1 MKERTE
7 NHDCKIYERDVNRR
21 AGAGN
26 AAGAGVQTAKKRNH
40 PEPAGRRDSGDWKLP
55 VCQCVESR
63 KRTGHGMDGHLY
75 TAADEE
81 MPPAFYQILLRLL
94 AEELPGSAL
103 TVRVGK
109 LREEGEKGIMFFK
122 NGEHRRRF
130 RALMRCGLYPGLVTE
145 PGFAA
150 ALFLLSSEE
159 KLWEKAGPFVQERS
173 IDYNRFRLRGADLDS
188 YATFCVAKELCT
200 GKPYVSLSELGDPEL
215 FHDGLLRLIIHAVL
229 ISRHGIG
236 TVLNEEEVEC

>member
-1 MKERTE
+1 MTVRFMKGTSIAELEREMQQVPGFGPRKSGVIRSRQAGETARGE
-7 NHDCKIYERDVNRR
+7 SCRYVNVWR
-21 AGAGN
+21 AEKE
-26 AAGAGVQTAKKRNH
+26 Q
-40 PEPAGRRDSGDWKLP
+40 
-55 VCQCVESR
+55 
-63 KRTGHGMDGHLY
+63 GMDGQLY
-75 TAADEE
+75 AAANGE
-81 MPPAFYQILLRLL
+81 MLPAFYQILLRLL

-109 LREEGEKGIMFFK
+109 LQEEGETRVMFFK
-122 NGEHRRRF
+122 SEKHRRRF

-145 PGFAA
+145 SGFAA
-150 ALFLLSSEE
+150 AVFLLSSEE
-159 KLWEKAGPFVQERS
+159 KLWEKAGPFVQERT
-173 IDYNRFRLRGADLDS
+173 IDYSRFRLHGADLDS

-215 FHDGLLRLIIHAVL
+215 FHDGLLRLIIHAIL

>member
-1 MKERTE
+1 MTVRFMKGTSIAELEREMQQVPGFRPRKSGIIRSRQAGETAGIGS
-7 NHDCKIYERDVNRR
+7 CRYVNVWR
-21 AGAGN
+21 AEKE
-26 AAGAGVQTAKKRNH
+26 Q
-40 PEPAGRRDSGDWKLP
+40 GR
-55 VCQCVESR
+55 
-63 KRTGHGMDGHLY
+63 DGHLY
-75 TAADEE
+75 TVADEE
-81 MPPAFYQILLRLL
+81 MPSAFYQILLRLL
-94 AEELPGSAL
+94 TEELPGSAL

-122 NGEHRRRF
+122 SEEHRRRF
-130 RALMRCGLYPGLVTE
+130 RALMRCGLYPGLVME

-150 ALFLLSSEE
+150 
-159 KLWEKAGPFVQERS
+159 AGPFVQERT
-173 IDYNRFRLRGADLDS
+173 IDYSRFRLRGADLDS

>member
-1 MKERTE
+1 MTVRFMKGTSIAALEREMQQVPGFRPRKSGVIRSRQAGDTAKVGSCRYVNVWRTGKER
-7 NHDCKIYERDVNRR
+7 
-21 AGAGN
+21 
-26 AAGAGVQTAKKRNH
+26 
-40 PEPAGRRDSGDWKLP
+40 
-55 VCQCVESR
+55 
-63 KRTGHGMDGHLY
+63 GMDGHLD
-75 TAADEE
+75 TAVDEE
-81 MPPAFYQILLRLL
+81 MPPACYQILLRRL

-122 NGEHRRRF
+122 SEEHRRRF

-150 ALFLLSSEE
+150 AVFLLSSEE
-159 KLWEKAGPFVQERS
+159 KLWEKAGPFVEERT
-173 IDYNRFRLRGADLDS
+173 IDYSRFRLRGTDLDS

-229 ISRHGIG
+229 ISRHGVG

>member
-1 MKERTE
+1 MKGTSIAELEREMQQVPGFGPRKSGVIRSRQAGETARGE
-7 NHDCKIYERDVNRR
+7 SCRYVNVWR
-21 AGAGN
+21 AEKE
-26 AAGAGVQTAKKRNH
+26 Q
-40 PEPAGRRDSGDWKLP
+40 
-55 VCQCVESR
+55 
-63 KRTGHGMDGHLY
+63 GMDGQLY
-75 TAADEE
+75 AAANGE
-81 MPPAFYQILLRLL
+81 MLPAFYQILLRLL

-109 LREEGEKGIMFFK
+109 LQEEGETRVMFFK
-122 NGEHRRRF
+122 SEKHRRRF

-145 PGFAA
+145 PGFAVA
-150 ALFLLSSEE
+150 VFLLSSEE
-159 KLWEKAGPFVQERS
+159 KLWEKAGPFVQERT
-173 IDYNRFRLRGADLDS
+173 IDYSRFRLHGADLDS

-236 TVLNEEEVEC
+236 AVLNEEEVEC

>member
-1 MKERTE
+1 MTVRFMKGTSIAGLEREMQQVPGFGPRKSGVIRSRQAGETARGE
-7 NHDCKIYERDVNRR
+7 SCRYVNVWR
-21 AGAGN
+21 ADKE
-26 AAGAGVQTAKKRNH
+26 Q
-40 PEPAGRRDSGDWKLP
+40 
-55 VCQCVESR
+55 
-63 KRTGHGMDGHLY
+63 GMDGQLY
-75 TAADEE
+75 AAANGE
-81 MPPAFYQILLRLL
+81 MLPAFYQILLRLL

-109 LREEGEKGIMFFK
+109 LQEEGETRVMFFK
-122 NGEHRRRF
+122 SEKHRRRF

-145 PGFAA
+145 PGFAVA
-150 ALFLLSSEE
+150 VFLLSSEE
-159 KLWEKAGPFVQERS
+159 KLWEKAGPFVQERT
-173 IDYNRFRLRGADLDS
+173 IDYSRFRLHGADLDS

-236 TVLNEEEVEC
+236 AVLNEEEVEC

>member
-1 MKERTE
+1 MTVRFMKGTSIAELEREMQQVPGFGPRKSGVIRSRQAGETARGE
-7 NHDCKIYERDVNRR
+7 SCRYVNVWR
-21 AGAGN
+21 AEKE
-26 AAGAGVQTAKKRNH
+26 Q
-40 PEPAGRRDSGDWKLP
+40 
-55 VCQCVESR
+55 
-63 KRTGHGMDGHLY
+63 GMDGRLY
-75 TAADEE
+75 TAVDEE
-81 MPPAFYQILLRLL
+81 MPPVFYQILLRLL

-109 LREEGEKGIMFFK
+109 LQEEGETRVMFFK
-122 NGEHRRRF
+122 SEKHRRRF

-145 PGFAA
+145 SGFAA
-150 ALFLLSSEE
+150 AVFLLSSEE
-159 KLWEKAGPFVQERS
+159 KLWEKAGPFVQEPT
-173 IDYNRFRLRGADLDS
+173 IDYSRFRLRGADLDS